1 MMQNIKSGL
10 GRLKF
15 IVVILN
21 RLTGKSR
28 RHNRALRDI
37 KDWTATVQKFLNDY
51 QLYGS
56 SDTDTL
62 LNSVSQAN
70 FDLINTSY
78 RGNNLASAATRIS
91 QARISPLLLSVTE
104 GLENTRRTLMNPT
117 SRRTR
122 LPEVVSGLCVSF
134 EKLQEKLSQIDYL

>member
-1 MMQNIKSGL
+1 MMQSIKSGL
-10 GRLKF
+10 GRLKVL
-15 IVVILN
+15 VVILN
-21 RLTGKSR
+21 RLTGKSI

-37 KDWTATVQKFLNDY
+37 RDWTATVQKFLNDY
-51 QLYGS
+51 RLYGS
-56 SDTDTL
+56 WDMDTL
-62 LNSVSQAN
+62 LENISQAN
-70 FDLINTSY
+70 FDLINISY

-91 QARISPLLLSVTE
+91 QARILPLLLSVIE
-104 GLENTRRTLMNPT
+104 GLENTRRTLMNPA